1 LKETLAHSIESSD
14 SGEEQVLQQI
24 DEEKMKKKE
33 EQSIKIIE
41 MLRREVEKKER

>member
-1 LKETLAHSIESSD
+1 M
-14 SGEEQVLQQI
+14 QQI